1 MVLVRS
7 LANGFGDASRGFL
20 ALGVVTL
27 AFTRRTVGRAAY
39 GGYRGYGGNRM
50 SAQEQAD
57 AKLHFFVEVIPVS
70 VTRMDLKATNV
81 ETSFSINP
89 S

>member
-1 MVLVRS
+1 MLVRS

-39 GGYRGYGGNRM
+39 GGYGGNRM

>member
-1 MVLVRS
+1 MLVRS

-39 GGYRGYGGNRM
+39 GGYGYGGNRM

-57 AKLHFFVEVIPVS
+57 AKLHFFVEVFPVS
-70 VTRMDLKATNV
+70 ATRMDLKAANV

-89 S
+89 C